1 MSFSSNGI
9 LTWVCCL
16 AGRHLW
22 SCRRRHT
29 LPLSGRILLCCA
41 QTWNMVACM
50 NIEHLCSAYVQPL
63 TPQNLWWKVGSPS
76 LKLSFSHVY
85 WNFHSDITCTL
96 HPVSGVTPSSVTIT
110 LYQID
115 SKYQGVC
122 QSCILSHWENTHLQI
137 LLLTPQIASSE
148 GPWVPLC
155 RVETANQFC
164 VPQLEA
170 KMAEK
175 K

>member
-1 MSFSSNGI
+1 MSFSSNWI
-9 LTWVCCL
+9 PTWVCCL

-41 QTWNMVACM
+41 QTLNMVAFM
-50 NIEHLCSAYVQPL
+50 NIEYLCSAHVQPL

-85 WNFHSDITCTL
+85 WNYHSDITCTL

-115 SKYQGVC
+115 SKYHRYVPILHSFTLGKHPSADSAADTSNC
-122 QSCILSHWENTHLQI
+122 QLWRSLGAI
-137 LLLTPQIASSE
+137 
-148 GPWVPLC
+148 V
-155 RVETANQFC
+155 
-164 VPQLEA
+164 
-170 KMAEK
+170 
-175 K
+175 